1 MNPSNKESFN
11 ISSPVKIFRD
21 EEETI
26 IEKIKDNRDDNQEK
40 KTEEE
45 DKTKIGE
52 ITIKDSKYYYK
63 PNLKETY
70 YPNFDINNN
79 KYNEFS
85 SFLIYK
91 GNNIPSNKNRYKIKE
106 GDVLKLG
113 REWLFVK
120 EIHISNIT
128 KKKLKLKLKD
138 KINGISKKIFYNH
151 SLTNKELNI
160 KDGINIIEYND
171 TEEDKDDELN
181 NKFATENEYKKN
193 VKEIILKE
201 GKKIDVILKDN
212 ESNEKNS
219 NSNINNTKNKKV
231 KICRICYIEEYDKI
245 NNPLIKPCKC
255 SGSMKYIHYDCLL
268 HWIRTKIIDK
278 SQKYFDNDYLSIFNL
293 ELVECELCK
302 TRLPDYI
309 RHKNEIYSLLNLDKD
324 FEIEKI
330 VFNKNEKLTKKRKES
345 KSNYIIFDTV
355 SPSKTDNRYRY
366 LVKFDKNNILRIGR
380 GLEMQLILNDI
391 SVSRNHCQLTIDDN
405 GNIFLED
412 HNSKFGSL
420 VLIQDTIEIL
430 KGQNLNIQVG
440 TNYLTLSL
448 KKRTDFFSC
457 CNTEEID
464 MKNSYEKLNSL
475 AIKYNKTNQ
484 ILDESFTVDNSDNDN
499 EEENKKM
506 IQNEIVIAEK
516 EENNNFNDLIIFDEE
531 KTNRNGRNK
540 DNNNFDSTC
549 NGSTLILKEN
559 QVKEIFNK
567 KSNNKNNIRII
578 RKEKKKKKKNPM
590 VEIKSENIIISEGE
604 ENKSNK
610 ENEIKMNKVE
620 DN

>member
-578 RKEKKKKKKNPM
+578 RKEINKIKKNPM

>member
-1 MNPSNKESFN
+1 MKL
-11 ISSPVKIFRD
+11 FRD

-26 IEKIKDNRDDNQEK
+26 IEKIKDNKDENQEK

-45 DKTKIGE
+45 DKIKIGE
-52 ITIKDSKYYYK
+52 IIKEDSKYYYK
-63 PNLKETY
+63 PNLKESY
-70 YPNFDINNN
+70 YINFDINNN
-79 KYNEFS
+79 KDNEYS

-91 GNNIPSNKNRYKIKE
+91 GNNIPPNKNRYKIKE

-160 KDGINIIEYND
+160 QDDINIIEYND
-171 TEEDKDDELN
+171 TEEDKDDDIN
-181 NKFATENEYKKN
+181 NKFATENDYKRN
-193 VKEIILKE
+193 VKEITLKE

-212 ESNEKNS
+212 ESSEKNS
-219 NSNINNTKNKKV
+219 NNNVNNLKNKKV
-231 KICRICYIEEYDKI
+231 KICRICYIEEYDMI

-278 SQKYFDNDYLSIFNL
+278 TQKYYDNDYSSIFNL

-324 FEIEKI
+324 FDEEKI
-330 VFNKNEKLTKKRKES
+330 LINKNEKINKRRKES

-391 SVSRNHCQLTIDDN
+391 SVSRNHCQLKIDDN
-405 GNIFLED
+405 GNILLED

-420 VLIQDTIEIL
+420 VLIQDKIEIL
-430 KGQNLNIQVG
+430 KGQNLYIQVG
-440 TNYLTLSL
+440 TNYLTLAL
-448 KKRTDFFSC
+448 KKKSGLFSC

-464 MKNSYEKLNSL
+464 MRNSYEKLNSL
-475 AIKYNKTNQ
+475 AIKYNKNNQ
-484 ILDESFTVDNSDNDN
+484 ILDESITIDNSENEN
-499 EEENKKM
+499 EEENQKL
-506 IQNEIVIAEK
+506 INDEIVITK
-516 EENNNFNDLIIFDEE
+516 IEENNNSNDLIIFDQE
-531 KTNRNGRNK
+531 KTTRNRK
-540 DNNNFDSTC
+540 IKENNNFDSTC
-549 NGSTLILKEN
+549 NGSTLILKDN

-578 RKEKKKKKKNPM
+578 RKEINKIKKNPIDG
-590 VEIKSENIIISEGE
+590 IKSENIIISEGE

>member
-1 MNPSNKESFN
+1 MKL
-11 ISSPVKIFRD
+11 FRD

-26 IEKIKDNRDDNQEK
+26 IEKIKDNKDENQEK

-45 DKTKIGE
+45 DKIKIGE
-52 ITIKDSKYYYK
+52 IIKEDSKYYYK
-63 PNLKETY
+63 PNLKESY
-70 YPNFDINNN
+70 YINFDINNN
-79 KYNEFS
+79 KDNEYS

-91 GNNIPSNKNRYKIKE
+91 GNNIPPNKNRYKIKE

-128 KKKLKLKLKD
+128 KKKLKLKFKD

-160 KDGINIIEYND
+160 QDDINIIEYND
-171 TEEDKDDELN
+171 TEEDKDDDIN
-181 NKFATENEYKKN
+181 NKFATENDYKRN
-193 VKEIILKE
+193 VKEITLKE

-212 ESNEKNS
+212 ESSEKNS
-219 NSNINNTKNKKV
+219 NSKVNNLKNKKV

-278 SQKYFDNDYLSIFNL
+278 TQKYYDNDYSSIFNL

-324 FEIEKI
+324 FDEEKI
-330 VFNKNEKLTKKRKES
+330 LINKNEKVNKKRKES

-391 SVSRNHCQLTIDDN
+391 SVSRNHCQLKIDDN
-405 GNIFLED
+405 GNIILED

-420 VLIQDTIEIL
+420 VLIQDKIEIL
-430 KGQNLNIQVG
+430 KGQNLYIQVG
-440 TNYLTLSL
+440 TNYLTLAL
-448 KKRTDFFSC
+448 KKKSGLFSC

-464 MKNSYEKLNSL
+464 MRNSYEKLNSL
-475 AIKYNKTNQ
+475 AIKYNKNNQ
-484 ILDESFTVDNSDNDN
+484 ILDESITIDNSDNDN
-499 EEENKKM
+499 EEENKQL
-506 IQNEIVIAEK
+506 INNEIVIAK
-516 EENNNFNDLIIFDEE
+516 IEENNNSNDLIIFDQE
-531 KTNRNGRNK
+531 KTTRNRRIK
-540 DNNNFDSTC
+540 ENNNFDSTC
-549 NGSTLILKEN
+549 NGSTLILKDN

-578 RKEKKKKKKNPM
+578 RKEINKIKKNPIDG
-590 VEIKSENIIISEGE
+590 IKSENIIISEGE

>member
-212 ESNEKNS
+212 ESSEKNS

-578 RKEKKKKKKNPM
+578 RKEINKIKKNPM

>member
-1 MNPSNKESFN
+1 
-11 ISSPVKIFRD
+11 VKLFRD

-26 IEKIKDNRDDNQEK
+26 IEKIKDNKDENQEK

-45 DKTKIGE
+45 DKIKIGE
-52 ITIKDSKYYYK
+52 IIKEGSKYYYK
-63 PNLKETY
+63 PNLKESY
-70 YPNFDINNN
+70 YINFDINNN
-79 KYNEFS
+79 KDNEYS

-91 GNNIPSNKNRYKIKE
+91 GNNIPPNKNRYKIKE

-160 KDGINIIEYND
+160 QDDINIIEYND
-171 TEEDKDDELN
+171 TEEDKDDDIN
-181 NKFATENEYKKN
+181 NKFATENDYKRN
-193 VKEIILKE
+193 VKEITLKE

-212 ESNEKNS
+212 ETSEKNS
-219 NSNINNTKNKKV
+219 NNNVNNLKNKKV
-231 KICRICYIEEYDKI
+231 KICRICYIEEYDMI

-278 SQKYFDNDYLSIFNL
+278 TQKYYDNDYSSIFNL

-324 FEIEKI
+324 FDEEKI
-330 VFNKNEKLTKKRKES
+330 LINKNEKINKRRKES

-391 SVSRNHCQLTIDDN
+391 SVSRNHCQLKIDDN
-405 GNIFLED
+405 GNIILED

-420 VLIQDTIEIL
+420 VLIQDKIEIL
-430 KGQNLNIQVG
+430 KGQNLYIQVG
-440 TNYLTLSL
+440 TNYLTLAL
-448 KKRTDFFSC
+448 KKKSGLFSC

-464 MKNSYEKLNSL
+464 MRNSYEKLNSL
-475 AIKYNKTNQ
+475 AIKYNKNNQ
-484 ILDESFTVDNSDNDN
+484 ILDESITIDNSENEN
-499 EEENKKM
+499 EEENKKL
-506 IQNEIVIAEK
+506 INDEIVIAK
-516 EENNNFNDLIIFDEE
+516 IEENNNSNDLIIFDQE
-531 KTNRNGRNK
+531 KTTRNRRIK
-540 DNNNFDSTC
+540 ENNNFDSTC
-549 NGSTLILKEN
+549 NGSTMILKDN

-578 RKEKKKKKKNPM
+578 RKEINKIKKNPIDG
-590 VEIKSENIIISEGE
+590 IKSENIIISEGE

-610 ENEIKMNKVE
+610 ENEIEMNKVE

>member
-1 MNPSNKESFN
+1 MKL
-11 ISSPVKIFRD
+11 FRD

-26 IEKIKDNRDDNQEK
+26 IEKIKDNKDENQEK

-45 DKTKIGE
+45 DKIKIGE
-52 ITIKDSKYYYK
+52 IIKEDSKYYYK
-63 PNLKETY
+63 PNLKESY
-70 YPNFDINNN
+70 YINFDINNN
-79 KYNEFS
+79 KDNEYS

-91 GNNIPSNKNRYKIKE
+91 GNNIPPHKNRYKIKE

-160 KDGINIIEYND
+160 QDDINIIEYND
-171 TEEDKDDELN
+171 TEEDKDDDIN
-181 NKFATENEYKKN
+181 NKFATENDYKRN
-193 VKEIILKE
+193 VKEITLKE

-212 ESNEKNS
+212 ESSEKNS
-219 NSNINNTKNKKV
+219 NNNVNNLKNKKV
-231 KICRICYIEEYDKI
+231 KICRICYIEEYDMI

-278 SQKYFDNDYLSIFNL
+278 TQKYYDNDYSSIFNL

-324 FEIEKI
+324 FDEEKI
-330 VFNKNEKLTKKRKES
+330 LINKNEKINKRRKES

-391 SVSRNHCQLTIDDN
+391 SVSRNHCQLKIDDN
-405 GNIFLED
+405 GNILLED

-420 VLIQDTIEIL
+420 VLIQDKIEIL
-430 KGQNLNIQVG
+430 KGQNLYIQVG
-440 TNYLTLSL
+440 TNYLTLAL
-448 KKRTDFFSC
+448 KKKSGLFSC

-464 MKNSYEKLNSL
+464 MRNSYEKLNSL
-475 AIKYNKTNQ
+475 AIKYNKNNQ
-484 ILDESFTVDNSDNDN
+484 ILDESITIDNSENEN
-499 EEENKKM
+499 EEENKKL
-506 IQNEIVIAEK
+506 INDEIVITK
-516 EENNNFNDLIIFDEE
+516 IEENNNSNDLIIFDQE
-531 KTNRNGRNK
+531 KTTRNRK
-540 DNNNFDSTC
+540 IKENNNFDSTC
-549 NGSTLILKEN
+549 NGSTLILKDN

-578 RKEKKKKKKNPM
+578 RKEINKIKKNPIDG
-590 VEIKSENIIISEGE
+590 IKSENIIISEGE

>member
-1 MNPSNKESFN
+1 MNPSKKESFN

-113 REWLFVK
+113 REWLLVK

-212 ESNEKNS
+212 ESSEKNS

-578 RKEKKKKKKNPM
+578 RKEINKIKKNPM